1 MCYNKTRQQENTPT
15 RKDGTYHDEE
25 AAQQA
30 LIDNG
35 AATRTLTIRYES
47 SRYGETARRETVKAT
62 LPDLGDGH
70 ATFRAGRDTYVI
82 ANNAIYVAQT
92 HNINEPHW
100 NRQADELHETFYMG
114 AKDKA
119 EAVSEAYDNEYSNSV
134 VVNGLVARAIDKTLY
149 AHLTND
155 GSIHVVDDLDTV
167 GDYSSSEYVRVISQ
181 MIGSWRVPLAYAA
194 HLRNAYREYMH
205 SHGVD
210 GDLRD
215 DETATIPF
223 DNETVEAALAVNA
236 ESAQWSVDTGVY
248 VPTIEEMNAADA
260 LREAFRGVEGG
271 YGKVNSL
278 ATARRISEAL
288 ATYEETRNGATTL

>member
-1 MCYNKTRQQENTPT
+1 MMKKQPT
-15 RKDGTYHDEE
+15 

-35 AATRTLTIRYES
+35 ADTRVITIRYES
-47 SRYGETARRETVKAT
+47 SRYGETARRETVRAT

-92 HNINEPHW
+92 RNINEPHW
-100 NRQADELHETFYMG
+100 NRQADELHESFYRG
-114 AKDKA
+114 TYDDKA
-119 EAVSEAYDNEYSNSV
+119 EAVSEAYDNTYSNSV
-134 VVNGLVARAIDKTLY
+134 IVNGLVARAIDKTLY

-167 GDYSSSEYVRVISQ
+167 GDYSGGEYVRVTSQ
-181 MIGSWRVPLAYAA
+181 KIGSWRVPLIHAA
-194 HLRNAYREYMH
+194 KLRDAYRQRMNSY
-205 SHGVD
+205 GVD

-215 DETATIPF
+215 DETANIPF
-223 DNETVEAALAVNA
+223 NDETVEAALAANA
-236 ESAQWSVDTGVY
+236 ESAQWGIDTGVY
-248 VPTIEEMNAADA
+248 VPTIQEMDAADA
-260 LREAFRGVEGG
+260 LNGAFRDVEGG

-278 ATARRISEAL
+278 ATARRIAEAL
-288 ATYEETRNGATTL
+288 ATYDAARENVTIL